1 MNNNS
6 LLLLCLLLIGS
17 AYCEYASACDSEI
30 SHPIMVEVPLN
41 ADPRQTALIVANAV
55 LDDVNNLHPH
65 ETRCN
70 VAIFA
75 FTVTLKRGFFITTL
89 PPTLTGE
96 ITQSEDWEDILPG
109 MIWQRLGLDPDD
121 AESDMDE
128 SGSTSCGNDCTRS
141 SFTDFGNDG
150 VEYEATVTYRV
161 TFSCSGSACTL
172 TYTILNVTVTRVSDG
187 SPYFGTALVQ
197 NPSQEPPG
205 PY

>member
-70 VAIFA
+70 VATLHSQLRLSEA
-75 FTVTLKRGFFITTL
+75 FSLRRYH
-89 PPTLTGE
+89 
-96 ITQSEDWEDILPG
+96 
-109 MIWQRLGLDPDD
+109 RLLLEKLHRAKIG
-121 AESDMDE
+121 
-128 SGSTSCGNDCTRS
+128 R
-141 SFTDFGNDG
+141 
-150 VEYEATVTYRV
+150 TY
-161 TFSCSGSACTL
+161 FQA
-172 TYTILNVTVTRVSDG
+172 
-187 SPYFGTALVQ
+187 
-197 NPSQEPPG
+197 
-205 PY
+205 

>member
-75 FTVTLKRGFFITTL
+75 FTVTLKRGFFICDVTTDSYWRNY
-89 PPTLTGE
+89 TE
-96 ITQSEDWEDILPG
+96 R
-109 MIWQRLGLDPDD
+109 RLG
-121 AESDMDE
+121 
-128 SGSTSCGNDCTRS
+128 GHTSRHDLAAPWAKS
-141 SFTDFGNDG
+141 
-150 VEYEATVTYRV
+150 
-161 TFSCSGSACTL
+161 
-172 TYTILNVTVTRVSDG
+172 
-187 SPYFGTALVQ
+187 
-197 NPSQEPPG
+197 
-205 PY
+205 